1 MVSQRLKTKL
11 AFNDFRQLCNE
22 DALKLFF
29 NKIFGIY
36 EAVVTDTT
44 NYPQTIEVRIPKKN
58 DIKKECRL
66 MSSVMSTNFNVFQ
79 PVEVG
84 QHVLVGFAN
93 FAVSYPFVLGQV
105 QSKDV
110 SYNMSNAE
118 MNIIVGTS
126 TIKISKD
133 RIELNAQNIII
144 NGRSSVKLEGN
155 SITAAGEDLKHDDIG
170 SM

>member
-1 MVSQRLKTKL
+1 
-11 AFNDFRQLCNE
+11 
-22 DALKLFF
+22 
-29 NKIFGIY
+29 
-36 EAVVTDTT
+36 
-44 NYPQTIEVRIPKKN
+44 
-58 DIKKECRL
+58 
-66 MSSVMSTNFNVFQ
+66 
-79 PVEVG
+79 
-84 QHVLVGFAN
+84 
-93 FAVSYPFVLGQV
+93 
-105 QSKDV
+105 
-110 SYNMSNAE
+110 